1 MIEPA
6 TIAQRLDRAAL
17 VIFLDAV
24 EARLKVLFPDV
35 TVRQH
40 PGRIDVS
47 DIIEKDVFNPPMLAV
62 AAIRWKFDGDLD
74 GSWNL
79 DVEAAVYVVTADTAV
94 GTKSVRRQEIAH
106 ALSQGVLEILGDI
119 DAHRWELPCGISS
132 PEKVEARPLFT
143 SEVFAKGA
151 AYYVVSWT
159 QTIYGFGT
167 SPLERPVISEPQIS
181 GFEGEPIDDSDGAP
195 V

>member
-6 TIAQRLDRAAL
+6 TIAQRLERAAL

-47 DIIEKDVFNPPMLAV
+47 DIIEKDIFNPPMLAV
-62 AAIRWKFDGDLD
+62 AAVRWKFDGDLD
-74 GSWNL
+74 GSWSL
-79 DVEAAVYVVTADTAV
+79 YVEAAVYVVTAETVV
-94 GTKSVRRQEIAH
+94 GTKSIRRQEVAH

-119 DAHRWELPCGISS
+119 DAHRWELKCGISS
-132 PEKVEARPLFT
+132 PEKIEARPLFT
-143 SEVFAKGA
+143 SKTFGNGA
-151 AYYVVSWT
+151 AFYVVSWS
-159 QTIYGFGT
+159 QTLSGFGS
-167 SPLERPVISEPQIS
+167 SPLDRPVMSAPV
-181 GFEGEPIDDSDGAP
+181 FEGYDGEPIDDSAGAP

>member
-17 VIFLDAV
+17 VTFIDAV

-47 DIIEKDVFNPPMLAV
+47 DIIEKDIFNPPMLAV
-62 AAIRWKFDGDLD
+62 AAVRWKFDGDLD

-79 DVEAAVYVVTADTAV
+79 DVEAAVYVITAETVV
-94 GTKSVRRQEIAH
+94 GTKSIRRQEVAH

-119 DAHRWELPCGISS
+119 DAHRWGLQCGISS

-143 SEVFAKGA
+143 SETFAKGA

-167 SPLERPVISEPQIS
+167 SPLVRPVISEPQ
-181 GFEGEPIDDSDGAP
+181 FTDFDGEPIDDSAGAP